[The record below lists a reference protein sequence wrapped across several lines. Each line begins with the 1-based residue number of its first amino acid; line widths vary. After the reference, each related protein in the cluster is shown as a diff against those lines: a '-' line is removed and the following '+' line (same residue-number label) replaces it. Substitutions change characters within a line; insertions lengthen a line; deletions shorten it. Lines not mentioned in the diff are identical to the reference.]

1 MPYKSEAQR
10 RLFHWLESQGKLAHS
25 KVREYDVAS
34 RGKKLPEYVKPKR
47 KAFGGEVE
55 AKAGAR
61 CPVCDYPLDEIPL
74 AVDAGESCPRCGF
87 GSAKDVPHK
96 AQGGEIQDP
105 TAYRARRGTTF
116 VPIYTRSG
124 SRSEQW
130 VRSDENPTRPA
141 PWRDYEK
148 RFFKAKESPLWR
160 LREELA
166 TRGARSGERDDLVAG
181 YVTDDGENMGEIV
194 MPRRAR
200 GGEMTP
206 GRFAPAMKELYI
218 SKKRHSAPVDDGRV
232 GFVRALR
239 VYRRK

>member
-87 GSAKDVPHK
+87 GSAKDVPRK
-96 AQGGEIQDP
+96 ASGGMVSGYARGGEVSCARCGKVYGMARGGKAPMRCSHCGEMIVLEAGGPVQDV
-105 TAYRARRGTTF
+105 TAYRA
-116 VPIYTRSG
+116 SG
-124 SRSEQW
+124 GVMGPSE
-130 VRSDENPTRPA
+130 
-141 PWRDYEK
+141 
-148 RFFKAKESPLWR
+148 
-160 LREELA
+160 
-166 TRGARSGERDDLVAG
+166 
-181 YVTDDGENMGEIV
+181 
-194 MPRRAR
+194 
-200 GGEMTP
+200 
-206 GRFAPAMKELYI
+206 FAPAMKELYI